1 MPLSLLLPVL
11 IAISYVAVNLGSK
24 QKVSLAKIALTLAV
38 MCVIVYFA
46 SPLLAPLINLLMQLG
61 AHLQF
66 Q

>member
-1 MPLSLLLPVL
+1 MPLYLLLPIL

-24 QKVSLAKIALTLAV
+24 RKVSLAKIALTLAIL
-38 MCVIVYFA
+38 CVIVYFA

-61 AHLQF
+61 THLRF